1 MVKVKRFAGLVVALL
16 FIWLLSWAGNADYQE
31 ALRQERQYA
40 EDVCSGFRPNWKDQ
54 QVRCKED

>member
-1 MVKVKRFAGLVVALL
+1 MALL

-31 ALRQERQYA
+31 ALRQERQYV

-54 QVRCKED
+54 QVTCKEG